1 MPLTCP
7 GCGSRRLR
15 FSRIRSFSERL
26 WSWLGIRPLRCR
38 DCRLRFIERTWRPSS
53 MKYARCPKCW
63 RMDLATWSEE
73 DYFATRRQIVMLRL
87 GAKPYRC
94 EYCRC
99 NFVSFRPRRERFSF
113 RRWAKR
119 KSPEPG
125 PTTADR

>member
-1 MPLTCP
+1 
-7 GCGSRRLR
+7 
-15 FSRIRSFSERL
+15 
-26 WSWLGIRPLRCR
+26 
-38 DCRLRFIERTWRPSS
+38 
-53 MKYARCPKCW
+53 
-63 RMDLATWSEE
+63 MDLATWSEE
-73 DYFATRRQIVMLRL
+73 DYFATGRQIVMLRL

-125 PTTADR
+125 PTTVDR